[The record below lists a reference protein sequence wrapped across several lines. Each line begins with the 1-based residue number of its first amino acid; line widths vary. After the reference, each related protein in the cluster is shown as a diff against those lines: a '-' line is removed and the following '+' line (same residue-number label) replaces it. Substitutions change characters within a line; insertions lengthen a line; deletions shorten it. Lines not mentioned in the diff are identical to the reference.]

1 MSASAQR
8 NHDDLVLLEPVM
20 IELVEVCR
28 FKRKPCKTCGKA
40 KTNAVH
46 RKDGSCKFKKQN
58 MCENCGKAKTHIDHM
73 GAPPSFNVLGSGS
86 QRAYIGLKQQW
97 ESVFIEL
104 LEQSG
109 LPQGLTHVA
118 VEAEVSY
125 GMNRDRDE
133 DNAIA
138 LVRKFFGDALQKGEF
153 IDRDSWGRIDFTKME
168 RREEP
173 GVSRLRLVVFPSR

>member
-1 MSASAQR
+1 
-8 NHDDLVLLEPVM
+8 M

-46 RKDGSCKFKKQN
+46 RKNGSCKFKKQN
-58 MCENCGKAKTHIDHM
+58 MCQNCGKAKTHIDHM
-73 GAPPSFNVLGSGS
+73 GAPPSFNILGSGS

-97 ESVFIEL
+97 ENVFIEL
-104 LEQSG
+104 LEEAG
-109 LPQGLTHVA
+109 LPRGLKYVM

-125 GMNRDRDE
+125 GNNQERDE

-138 LVRKFFGDALQKGEF
+138 LCRKFFGDALQKGGWLQ
-153 IDRDSWGRIDFTKME
+153 RDSWGKVKFTELE

-173 GVSRLRLVVFPSR
+173 GVSRLRLVVFPNR